1 MKNQKSFFAGMV
13 TMLLIVCLAGTAM
26 ATTGKI
32 TKELEYRNI
41 KVTLDG
47 KQLDLRDA
55 QGNSVEPFMFD
66 GTNYLP
72 VRALAESLGLS
83 VSWDGSTNT
92 VVLTTGKSSSGSG
105 LSTSTETT
113 PSNVPSGWLK
123 IDGASSSWLLNGA
136 ANGYVVYRNG
146 EYWADPKYV
155 NTGSNEVVVS
165 EVDISGGKTPEQ
177 EYVDSIN
184 ANTKTDI
191 LVGINALSDIK
202 SQLTAQKLRE
212 ALMNGSGYSDAT
224 VSDLDVLQHCMP
236 SLPDNFMSNPVSGT
250 YDGIRVVVQEGEI
263 LMYQDDLIAKGFID

>member
-72 VRALAESLGLS
+72 VRALSESLGLS

-92 VVLTTGKSSSGSG
+92 VVLKTASKASNGS
-105 LSTSTETT
+105 E
-113 PSNVPSGWLK
+113 V
-123 IDGASSSWLLNGA
+123 I
-136 ANGYVVYRNG
+136 V
-146 EYWADPKYV
+146 
-155 NTGSNEVVVS
+155 SNE
-165 EVDISGGKTPEQ
+165 DISVGGRTPEQ

-184 ANTKTDI
+184 ANTKGDI

-212 ALMNGSGYSDAT
+212 ALMNGTGYSDAT
-224 VSDLDVLQHCMP
+224 VSDLEVLQHCMP
-236 SLPDNFMSNPVSGT
+236 SLPDNFMENPVSGT
-250 YDGIRVVVQEGEI
+250 YNGIRVVVQDGEI
-263 LMYQDDLIAKGFID
+263 LMYQDDLIAKGLID